1 MTFKQWMKQVDR
13 TLEELIGF
21 DSTHC
26 RDRSWHDLYLDELTP
41 KEAVEAEF
49 TSGDFEA
56 MMEEEIFG

>member
-26 RDRSWHDLYLDELTP
+26 RDRAWLDLYNDELTP

-49 TSGDFEA
+49 GFGSFEA
-56 MMEEEIFG
+56 MLDQELFG